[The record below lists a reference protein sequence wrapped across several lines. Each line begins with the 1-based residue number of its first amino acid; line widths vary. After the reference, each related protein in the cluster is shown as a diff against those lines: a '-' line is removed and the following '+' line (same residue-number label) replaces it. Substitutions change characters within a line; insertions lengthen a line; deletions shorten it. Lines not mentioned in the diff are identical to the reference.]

1 MDRRKIM
8 SLGRSSLV
16 ISLRKDWLNMN
27 NLKRGDFIFT
37 TIEKDSS
44 LKLQVSLNA
53 KKKLKEISLSISV
66 DETGES
72 IIRKIIGCYLNGY
85 SLIKLRSEKIFTI
98 DQQRFIRSI
107 MRSLYMRAIESTS
120 SFITLQTLMDES
132 LASVK
137 SGIERMHIITNSMC
151 QDLLNAMKEW
161 DVDLVKSVISLE
173 DDVNQFSYFL
183 LRLVR
188 SAAQNPLLAEQLQ
201 LNMIDC
207 LDYQTLIQ
215 LIEHVADYT
224 TSIAENLI
232 YLFENRQFLP
242 KEIFSVIIKTADIAF
257 SSYDDA
263 VQSFVN
269 NDLKSTNTII
279 DSQEEIE
286 SLGETI
292 MPIPYYGE
300 QDKKT
305 ILCQICLIR
314 DNIKRIG
321 EYASDIAELTID
333 RAFLAVE

>member
-16 ISLRKDWLNMN
+16 ISLPKDWLNMN

-37 TIEKDSS
+37 TVEKDSS
-44 LKLQVSLNA
+44 LKLQLSLNA
-53 KKKLKEISLSISV
+53 KKKPKEISLSISV

-85 SLIKLRSEKIFTI
+85 SLIKLRSAKIFTI
-98 DQQRFIRSI
+98 DQQRFIRS
-107 MRSLYMRAIESTS
+107 MTVSLYMRVIESS
-120 SFITLQTLMDES
+120 SSIVTLQTLMDES

-151 QDLLNAMKEW
+151 QDLLKAMKEW
-161 DVDLVKSVISLE
+161 DVDLVKSVVSLE

-188 SAAQNPLLAEQLQ
+188 SAAQNPSLANQLQ
-201 LNMIDC
+201 LDMIDC

-215 LIEHVADYT
+215 LIEHTADYT
-224 TSIAENLI
+224 TSIAEDLI

-269 NDLKSTNTII
+269 NELKSTNTII

-292 MPIPYYGE
+292 TPILYYGE
-300 QDKKT
+300 QDEK

-333 RAFLAVE
+333 RAFKAVE